1 MPFWNVFHARTSIAH
16 ALTGGSHSRE
26 KELKKK
32 MLGKKADRFF
42 RVLFS
47 THFSTPN
54 SPKCTPRRSLSLVLY
69 FIFHSF
75 SALDHQ
81 LHWYWCMYSQ
91 FWGKLGWRGGR
102 WEGTINSSSFSFAS
116 LCQCLFG
123 AYMTY
128 TTDSGT
134 FLCWLGWRRRR
145 RRRRFV
151 GLGLGWVGSGLG
163 NLLPFSTCSHSLS
176 FFLQWNVFV
185 QLDAPGLVWFMTHI
199 AIAVLVHQKWQKQ

>member
-26 KELKKK
+26 KELEKNTRKESRSIFSRSFFHPFLHSKLPK
-32 MLGKKADRFF
+32 MYATALSLSCFIFYFSFFLRTWSPTALVLVYVFSVLGK
-42 RVLFS
+42 VVM
-47 THFSTPN
+47 T
-54 SPKCTPRRSLSLVLY
+54 
-69 FIFHSF
+69 
-75 SALDHQ
+75 
-81 LHWYWCMYSQ
+81 
-91 FWGKLGWRGGR
+91 GGR

-151 GLGLGWVGSGLG
+151 GLGLGRVGSGLG